1 MKITTQNNL
10 LYTNVF
16 NNAEGKNAQFSS
28 FSKTEDDIPVKISF
42 SDEGKEAYKKSL
54 QETGQQDGNYD
65 LEALDKIRKYSDKI
79 VMDPA
84 HGMEAEFHRRLLKL
98 NSDEGGGKLSIEELA
113 ENNLK
118 VYAEMYDE
126 IKKGYEQG
134 TREYWILAGD
144 GSGEN
149 DYRQVTKEE
158 ELAALNE
165 AFDFYSHVLD
175 GYANY
180 GIKAGEYAQRA
191 ILNTQ
196 HQLENQPEPAAE
208 QKDEKRDIYLK
219 MKMAKKTFDEQYGGK
234 PINQLVKDVFKQFLD
249 F

>member
-10 LYTNVF
+10 LHTNVF

-28 FSKTEDDIPVKISF
+28 FSKAEDDISVKVSF

-54 QETGQQDGNYD
+54 QETGQQDGKYD
-65 LEALDKIRKYSDKI
+65 LEALDKLRKYSDKI
-79 VMDPA
+79 VIDPA

-98 NSDEGGGKLSIEELA
+98 NSTEGTSKLSIEELA

-134 TREYWILAGD
+134 TREYWVLAGD
-144 GSGEN
+144 GSCEN
-149 DYRQVTKEE
+149 DYRQVTQEE

-165 AFDFYSHVLD
+165 AFDFYSYVLE

-196 HQLENQPEPAAE
+196 HQLEDQSEPAAE
-208 QKDEKRDIYLK
+208 RKDEKMDIYLK
-219 MKMAKKTFDEQYGGK
+219 MKMAKKAFDEQYGGK
-234 PINQLVKDVFKQFLD
+234 AINQLVKDVFKQFLKV
-249 F
+249 